1 MKFKSFD
8 VVKGFIGRAKVI
20 QMVVEYD
27 NRTLM
32 PLLVTIF
39 QFQNLSTIDLIEP
52 SMVDNEKSIF
62 GAMTS
67 NEVTLQGLLKN
78 ELFSFHHLHVKP
90 KDCLLSIT

>member
-1 MKFKSFD
+1 
-8 VVKGFIGRAKVI
+8 VKGFIGREKMI

-32 PLLVTIF
+32 PLLVAIF
-39 QFQNLSTIDLIEP
+39 QFQNLNTVGLIEP
-52 SMVDNEKSIF
+52 SMVNNEKSIF
-62 GAMTS
+62 GAMNS
-67 NEVTLQGLLKN
+67 NEATLQGLLKN